1 MAEYG
6 FVTYTQD
13 GVEGFNLSTR
23 ITKKVLDVVVGA
35 NDSGT
40 LNFNIPDNLHVAITV
55 VQLDG
60 DANMRHF
67 PHNVTFNVGSRSVSY
82 SPSVNHD
89 SRLDRFPAWSRPA
102 RSRSAIIIYAFV
114 PG

>member
-6 FVTYTQD
+6 FVTYTA
-13 GVEGFNLSTR
+13 GGSEGFKLSTR
-23 ITKKVLDVVVGA
+23 ITKKVLDVVVGE

-40 LNFNIPDNLHVAITV
+40 LRFDIPDNLHVAITV

-60 DANMRHF
+60 DSNMRHY
-67 PHNVTFNVGSRSVSY
+67 PHKVTFDVGARVVSY
-82 SPSVNHD
+82 SPSVTYD
-89 SRLDRFPAWSRPA
+89 SNLDRFPEWCKPA